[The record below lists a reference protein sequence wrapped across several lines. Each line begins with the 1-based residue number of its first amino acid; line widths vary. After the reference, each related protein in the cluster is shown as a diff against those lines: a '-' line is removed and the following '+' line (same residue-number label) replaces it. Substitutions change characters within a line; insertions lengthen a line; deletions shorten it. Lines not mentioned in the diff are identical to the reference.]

1 MLQQASGSLD
11 MDFWFTIAIVFF
23 ELIAITAYII
33 YFMAD
38 KAHPEDTDFG
48 KSLFCRITIFLGF
61 LVAYS
66 SMLMVQIDVLQASHS
81 DFPVS
86 AVRFLWSLV
95 ILI

>member
-1 MLQQASGSLD
+1 

-23 ELIAITAYII
+23 EFIAIIAYII

-48 KSLFCRITIFLGF
+48 KSMFCRVMFFFGF
-61 LVAYS
+61 LFAYS
-66 SMLMVQIDVLQASHS
+66 SMLTAQIDVLQASHS
-81 DFPVS
+81 QFPLEGVKI
-86 AVRFLWSLV
+86 LWSVV